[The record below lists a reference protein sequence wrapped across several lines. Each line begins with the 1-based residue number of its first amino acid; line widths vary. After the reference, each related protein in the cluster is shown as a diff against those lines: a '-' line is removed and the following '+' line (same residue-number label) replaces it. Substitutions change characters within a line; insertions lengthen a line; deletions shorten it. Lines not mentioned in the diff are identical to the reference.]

1 MLDRD
6 QIADW
11 NCPATYA
18 VTDAGMV
25 VQRGPEVLLTI
36 PVAGFPDMILRL
48 ATVLRAA
55 APG

>member
-6 QIADW
+6 QIANW

-25 VQRGPEVLLTI
+25 VQRGHEVLLTI